1 MPKSILTI
9 FLSFFIFL
17 QLFAAERLQLKNLPF
32 NRKIPRVKVT
42 GRIWPEKYGEGSV
55 CLWQDDKL
63 AVFSLTIDDNCKPD
77 HPFWIEMGKK
87 YGYRWTWFVI
97 AGKIGK
103 NTGFEGTWEDWR
115 KLVALGHDVQSHTV
129 THLHPESPLWK
140 GIEVE
145 YADAITM
152 IEKNIPDHKVLVLAY
167 PGGKNKKLNN
177 PEIAA
182 KYYLAARGTSGVVSQ
197 RKNINYLGSSSIGSF
212 KSFFL
217 PEKHWASFAG
227 LLNPANKKKYRG
239 WYNVLFHGVKKDKE
253 KVDKALAVIK
263 ENEKDIWVGT
273 YSEIARYGQE
283 ADTAKLNISSVKP
296 DEIKFSLSDDMDDKL
311 FTYPLT
317 VKIRLAADWQ
327 TINAEQN
334 GKKIPAKIV
343 KNNSAKFALVQAV
356 PDQGQVVLKK

>member
-1 MPKSILTI
+1 MPKTILTI
-9 FLSFFIFL
+9 TLSFFVVC
-17 QLFAAERLQLKNLPF
+17 QLFSADRLQLKNLPYD
-32 NRKIPRVKVT
+32 RKKPRTKVT
-42 GRIWPEKYGEGSV
+42 DRVWPEKYGEGSV

-63 AVFSLTIDDNCKPD
+63 AAFSLTIDDNWKPD

-87 YGYRWTWFVI
+87 YGYRWTWFII
-97 AGKIGK
+97 AGNVEKNPGFAGK
-103 NTGFEGTWEDWR
+103 WEDWR

-129 THLHPESPLWK
+129 THLHPESPLWN
-140 GIEVE
+140 GIEGE

-152 IEKNIPDHKVLVLAY
+152 IEKNIPNHKVLVLAY
-167 PGGKNKKLNN
+167 PGGKNKKMNN
-177 PEIAA
+177 PDIAA
-182 KYYLAARGTSGVVSQ
+182 KYYLASRGTSGVVSQ
-197 RKNINYLGSSSIGSF
+197 RKNINYRGTSSIGGV

-253 KVDKALAVIK
+253 QVEKALKTIK
-263 ENEKDIWVGT
+263 ENEKDVWVGT

-283 ADTAKLNISSVKP
+283 ADTAKLTISSVKP
-296 DEIKFSLSDDMDDKL
+296 DEIQFALSDNMNDQL

-317 VKIRLAADWQ
+317 VKIRLAPDWNKV
-327 TINAEQN
+327 NAEQN
-334 GKKIPAKIV
+334 GKKIPTKIIQH
-343 KNNSAKFALVQAV
+343 NAAKFALVQAV